1 MKKNN
6 EKYFLYGLFGLVII
20 LLIFV
25 FSGFTF
31 DTNKTTGKT
40 INSQNSIE
48 NDDGSNFKLITS
60 GSTSSGE
67 VAVDLKPHKV
77 RNGQLQVDIGVNT
90 HSVSLEGFDLKEIT
104 TLEFD
109 GRSIKPI
116 SAPLLSGHHNSGTL
130 IFDVGEEIE
139 SFTIK
144 IIGIPKIEERVF
156 TWKKSL

>member
-6 EKYFLYGLFGLVII
+6 EKYFLYGLFGLIII
-20 LLIFV
+20 LLVFV

-31 DTNKTTGKT
+31 DTNKNTGNA
-40 INSQNSIE
+40 INTQKNIGS
-48 NDDGSNFKLITS
+48 DDGSGFKLIVS

-77 RNGQLQVDIGVNT
+77 SNGQLQVDIGVNT

-104 TLEFD
+104 TLEFS
-109 GRSIKPI
+109 GKTIKPT
-116 SAPLLSGHHNSGTL
+116 SVPRLSGHHNSGTL
-130 IFDVGEEIE
+130 VFDVGENIE

-144 IIGIPKIEERVF
+144 IIGIPKVEERVF
-156 TWKKSL
+156 TWN